1 MCVYNALDYGTCA
14 GKYECDF
21 AMGISGV
28 RYSEISE
35 LLRLAEKAMPTLE
48 KRRSTVAEVA
58 GQPKYCRAITS
69 RLGICSWCSS
79 QGKGPRG
86 VATFIPYGL
95 TFIECLFKPLNVFRV

>member
-1 MCVYNALDYGTCA
+1 
-14 GKYECDF
+14 
-21 AMGISGV
+21 MGISGV

-79 QGKGPRG
+79 QGEKGPGG
-86 VATFIPYGL
+86 VATFTLYGL
-95 TFIECLFKPLNVFRV
+95 QLVAGIKKRRH

>member
-1 MCVYNALDYGTCA
+1 MSSRVAA
-14 GKYECDF
+14 
-21 AMGISGV
+21 
-28 RYSEISE
+28 SE

-79 QGKGPRG
+79 QGEKGPGGGRN
-86 VATFIPYGL
+86 AFTLYGL
-95 TFIECLFKPLNVFRV
+95 TFFEYVFRV